1 MKNTVTKVISIIMV
15 LILLLTAF
23 AGCGD
28 AMYEDKETTPSVNL
42 GAEPDEP
49 NEPDGDDGEKE
60 IDPTRVFTLDSLEPL
75 SKEKQ
80 EEVEAAWGERFL
92 LPNVRWCE
100 TISKQGYVYSISRY
114 YGTYNECV
122 VIFHHSSLDALAPYI
137 EIAGE
142 PMYHQCCD
150 FNLYVYCDGEFH
162 RVHEGNCLN
171 WLTESEWHE
180 VVSYHNEF
188 EDYLEEMEQYEK

>member
-80 EEVEAAWGERFL
+80 EEVEAAWKEKKGYDL
-92 LPNVRWCE
+92 LWRE
-100 TISKQGYVYSISRY
+100 TVLANGKVTSEDRY
-114 YGTYNECV
+114 YGTFNGGV
-122 VIFHHSSLDALAPYI
+122 VIFHPIADNLTVGGSMEIGGQKIKFGKMFEIWIYKNNDFI
-137 EIAGE
+137 EIKEA
-142 PMYHQCCD
+142 Y
-150 FNLYVYCDGEFH
+150 
-162 RVHEGNCLN
+162 
-171 WLTESEWHE
+171 ESGLLSDDNVMAIVE
-180 VVSYHNEF
+180 YHNEF
-188 EDYLEEMEQYEK
+188 V